1 MADNYP
7 GTIHRCCRVVE
18 SIALRIASISE
29 SVDGSSKNVFENL
42 NDTKMARKASRENRE
57 IKFDE
62 CGAIQFCL
70 QGTDLMKRLNF
81 NEKLTESL
89 SLLLTSVGEYLQTLL
104 HPPQN
109 MTRNEFEVLSRVKF
123 GFQLVI
129 VFGTS
134 QITAVQKQLTAYQGY
149 YFEKAK
155 SDGEMIG
162 KPLTLRNFID
172 SIMETKHKES
182 KQGNFLFSGGKS
194 GPIGKVEYQKQVL
207 QQQFLSKYL
216 RIETSSSYQTNV
228 S

>member
-1 MADNYP
+1 
-7 GTIHRCCRVVE
+7 
-18 SIALRIASISE
+18 
-29 SVDGSSKNVFENL
+29 
-42 NDTKMARKASRENRE
+42 MARKASHENRE

-109 MTRNEFEVLSRVKF
+109 MTRNEFEVLSRMKF

-134 QITAVQKQLTAYQGY
+134 QITAAQKQLTAYQGY

-162 KPLTLRNFID
+162 KPLTLRNFTD
-172 SIMETKHKES
+172 STMETKHKES
-182 KQGNFLFSGGKS
+182 KKETFCSVEENQGQL
-194 GPIGKVEYQKQVL
+194 E
-207 QQQFLSKYL
+207 
-216 RIETSSSYQTNV
+216 R
-228 S
+228 